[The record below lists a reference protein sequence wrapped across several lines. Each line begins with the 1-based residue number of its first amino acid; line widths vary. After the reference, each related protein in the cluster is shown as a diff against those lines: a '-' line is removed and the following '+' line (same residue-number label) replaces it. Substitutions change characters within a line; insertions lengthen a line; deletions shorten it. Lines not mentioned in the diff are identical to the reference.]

1 MSEDHEKIERLII
14 KSRNKF
20 RALVDGLEDEVMSI
34 DPGFRITSVNR
45 SLAQGFEFHPRDI
58 VGELCHLALYGFDR
72 PCPEMGQPCPAA
84 LARESLGME
93 VVQHELPGG
102 GEVSGTP
109 KFIDIRAMPLTEEG
123 GELKEI
129 ILVRRDITVQRQAEI
144 QIREHNE
151 RLEQEVRSRT
161 RDLREVNEE
170 LTRQRDKLEETNR
183 KLVSLQALKE
193 DLTNM
198 VIHDMKG
205 PLSEIVANIDMMLNQ
220 PLSDF
225 LAELLDA
232 AMVGADNLMRM
243 ITNLLDISRMEEDR
257 LVLNIAPVDSGR
269 VLEDIRTRF
278 GLLAKLNNVG
288 IGVEVTE
295 DLPPLMADQRLMER
309 VFVNLVSN
317 ALDYTPESG
326 RITISAE
333 FADGSFRFK
342 VRDTG
347 PGIAPE
353 LHKKI
358 FEKFSQGQQGP
369 ARTGSGLGLTFCRMA
384 TEAHGGRIWV
394 ESEPGRG
401 SSFIFILPHDKSEV
415 RVE

>member
-1 MSEDHEKIERLII
+1 
-14 KSRNKF
+14 
-20 RALVDGLEDEVMSI
+20 
-34 DPGFRITSVNR
+34 
-45 SLAQGFEFHPRDI
+45 
-58 VGELCHLALYGFDR
+58 
-72 PCPEMGQPCPAA
+72 MGQPCPAV
-84 LARESLGME
+84 LARQSLGME

-102 GEVSGTP
+102 GEASESPRFMDV
-109 KFIDIRAMPLTEEG
+109 RAMPLTEEG

-151 RLEQEVRSRT
+151 RLEQDVRART

-170 LTRQRDKLEETNR
+170 LTRQRDELEETNR
-183 KLVSLQALKE
+183 KLVNLQALKE

-198 VIHDMKG
+198 VIHDLKG

-220 PLSDF
+220 PLPDF

-269 VLEDIRTRF
+269 MIEEIGTRF
-278 GLLAKLNNVG
+278 RSLANLNNVS

-295 DLPPLMADQRLMER
+295 DLPLLMADQRLIER
-309 VFVNLVSN
+309 VFINLVSN

-326 RITISAE
+326 RITIGAE
-333 FADGSFRFK
+333 FADGSFRFE

-347 PGIAPE
+347 AGIAPE
-353 LHKKI
+353 LHEKI

-384 TEAHGGRIWV
+384 AEAHGGRIWV

-401 SSFIFILPHDKSEV
+401 SSFIFILPQEKPEL
-415 RVE
+415 RVG